1 MSPWLSHCPREQGD
15 SITIQEVPHMILSY
29 WCKIAGNIFLAA
41 TSIARSTLVAGEGT
55 AIGTAHISLRS
66 NLVPTLVTPATSN
79 LKQA

>member
-1 MSPWLSHCPREQGD
+1 MSPWLSHYPREQGD

-41 TSIARSTLVAGEGT
+41 TSIARSTLVA
-55 AIGTAHISLRS
+55 AHISLRS